1 MNRYPERQS
10 KQDREDQARHG
21 RVARLRPGAT
31 LRLQVLLDTPV
42 EGRALLTKVVN
53 DRVEA
58 AFVATPKYG
67 RRWYQTEGHAFRVL
81 EVLA

>member
-1 MNRYPERQS
+1 MNRYPERQG

-21 RVARLRPGAT
+21 RVAALRPGAT

-42 EGRALLTKVVN
+42 LGRALLTKIV
-53 DRVEA
+53 DARVEA
-58 AFVATPKYG
+58 ALVATPQYG
-67 RRWYQTEGHAFRVL
+67 RRWYHTEGHAFRVL